1 MIERYQ
7 TPDMKKIWSDQNK
20 YETWLKVELAV
31 VEVLVEDGIVP
42 KESFEIIKSKANFSA
57 ISKYFS
63 TTIDA

>member
-31 VEVLVEDGIVP
+31 TEVLVEDGIVP
-42 KESFEIIKSKANFSA
+42 KESFEIIKSKANFSLKHFCYK
-57 ISKYFS
+57 I
-63 TTIDA
+63 